1 MKTNWLS
8 AALILGAAG
17 SDGAGALASEVPGPL
32 AGVKKQTSRDSL
44 SLSLSFDMFDIYEF
58 ISDAEDIFIL
68 SALITFCLTVGF
80 PFAPF
85 LILVDYLLDLGII
98 F

>member
-1 MKTNWLS
+1 
-8 AALILGAAG
+8 
-17 SDGAGALASEVPGPL
+17 
-32 AGVKKQTSRDSL
+32 
-44 SLSLSFDMFDIYEF
+44 MFDIYEF

-68 SALITFCLTVGF
+68 SALIWFCLTVGF